1 MNSSD
6 YFFVSGGTIGTLTEL
21 VMVWN
26 EPCHGGL
33 VKKVFVLR
41 SFWEAVL
48 GQLMETIGIY
58 PEDRKLLTFV
68 ESAEEVVRLVEE
80 DWAQRQAAAVIMQ
93 GLV

>member
-1 MNSSD
+1 M
-6 YFFVSGGTIGTLTEL
+6 
-21 VMVWN
+21 
-26 EPCHGGL
+26 
-33 VKKVFVLR
+33 KKVFVLR

-80 DWAQRQAAAVIMQ
+80 DWAQRQAAAVIRD
-93 GLV
+93 